1 MAKVVSFRGLR
12 FDVEKIDRM
21 EDVVTPPYD
30 VVDAKS
36 QAALLEKNP
45 YNMIQLDLTKNA
57 DDEVTDERYEKAR
70 DHFQSWQDQGVLA
83 RDAEPAI
90 YLYYV
95 DYTLSNGKKFI
106 RKGLVALVE
115 LAEFEKG
122 IVKPHEKT
130 FRGVTEDRLRLTEA
144 CQAQFSQVF
153 SLYSDEKGAVI
164 SALEGT
170 VSGDPLYA
178 VEDQDG
184 CLHRLWAVTDEKILS
199 QVASEFTEKSLYI
212 ADGHHRYN
220 TALQMRDLMAKKHG
234 KVAADSPYNFIM
246 MYLCPMEDPGLS
258 VLPTHRLVR
267 YPGQTSVDELLDKVA
282 EHFYIKEIGLGT
294 REMLVGEVL
303 SVMDD
308 QPAQDTVLG
317 MYEPESDRCFLL
329 TLKEGVMAQVIG
341 PELPPSLQDLD
352 VVVLSDLVVERC
364 LGLCHEKCGNEALIT
379 YYSDPDEALDE
390 AVKLSAA
397 STDMSPILF
406 LMNGTPVA
414 QVKKIADE
422 NLVMP
427 HKSTYFYPK
436 VLTGLVLNTLATDD
450 RIGV

>member
-1 MAKVVSFRGLR
+1 MAKVVPFRGLR
-12 FDVEKIDRM
+12 FNVEKIDRM

-57 DDEVTDERYEKAR
+57 GEQAADDRYEKAR
-70 DHFQSWQDQGVLA
+70 DHFRSWQDQEVLV
-83 RDAEPAI
+83 RDEQPAI
-90 YLYYV
+90 YLYFI
-95 DYTLSNGKKFI
+95 DYMLPNGNKFT

-122 IVKPHEKT
+122 IIKPHEKT
-130 FRGVTEDRLRLTEA
+130 FRGVTDDRLRLTEA

-153 SLYSDEKGAVI
+153 SLYSDAQGKIV
-164 SALEGT
+164 SALEETIIGE
-170 VSGDPLYA
+170 PICA

-184 CLHRLWAVTDEKILS
+184 CLHRLWAVTDDEVLSRVGNEFKEK
-199 QVASEFTEKSLYI
+199 ALYI
-212 ADGHHRYN
+212 ADGHHRYT

-234 KVAADSPYNFIM
+234 SIAADSPYNFIM

-267 YPGQTSVDELLDKVA
+267 HPGQTSIEELVDKVA

-294 REMLVGEVL
+294 REMLVCEVL
-303 SVMDD
+303 SVMAD
-308 QPAQDTVLG
+308 QSDQDTVLG

-329 TLKEGVMAQVIG
+329 TLKEGVMAQVVG
-341 PELPPSLQDLD
+341 PELPSSLQGLD

-364 LGLCHEKCGNEALIT
+364 LGLCHKKCDNEALIT
-379 YYSDPDEALDE
+379 YFSDPDEALDE
-390 AVKLSAA
+390 AVKLTIS
-397 STDMSPILF
+397 SEGMSPILF

-436 VLTGLVLNTLATDD
+436 VLTGLVLNTLASD
-450 RIGV
+450 

>member
-1 MAKVVSFRGLR
+1 MAKVVPFRGLR
-12 FDVEKIDRM
+12 FNVGKIDRM
-21 EDVVTPPYD
+21 EDVVSPPYD
-30 VVDAKS
+30 VVDAKA

-57 DDEVTDERYEKAR
+57 GEQAAADRYEKAR
-70 DHFQSWQDQGVLA
+70 DHFRSWQDQEVLV
-83 RDAEPAI
+83 RDEKPAI
-90 YLYYV
+90 YLYFI
-95 DYTLSNGKKFI
+95 DYTLPNGSMFT

-130 FRGVTEDRLRLTEA
+130 FRGVTDDRLRLTEA

-153 SLYSDEKGAVI
+153 SLYSDAQGKIV
-164 SALEGT
+164 SALEET
-170 VSGDPLYA
+170 ASGEPICA

-184 CLHRLWAVTDEKILS
+184 CLHRLWAVTDDEVLS
-199 QVASEFTEKSLYI
+199 RVGNEFQEKSLYI
-212 ADGHHRYN
+212 ADGHHRYT

-234 KVAADSPYNFIM
+234 SVAADSPYNFIM

-267 YPGQTSVDELLDKVA
+267 HPGQISIEKLVDKVA
-282 EHFYIKEIGLGT
+282 EHFYVKEIGLGT

-303 SVMDD
+303 SVMAD
-308 QPAQDTVLG
+308 QADQDTVLG

-329 TLKEGVMAQVIG
+329 TLKEGVMPQVVG
-341 PELPPSLQDLD
+341 PELPMSLQALD

-364 LGLCHEKCGNEALIT
+364 LGLCYEKCGNETLIT

-390 AVKLSAA
+390 AVKLTIS
-397 STDMSPILF
+397 SQDMSPILF

-436 VLTGLVLNTLATDD
+436 VLTGLVLNILNTDD
-450 RIGV
+450 KVGG

>member
-1 MAKVVSFRGLR
+1 MAKVVPFCGLR
-12 FDVEKIDRM
+12 FNAEKIDRM

-30 VVDAKS
+30 VVDAKA

-57 DDEVTDERYEKAR
+57 GDKVAEDRYEKAR
-70 DHFQSWQDQGVLA
+70 DHFRSWQDQGILV
-83 RDAEPAI
+83 RDEKPAI
-90 YLYYV
+90 YLYCI
-95 DYTLSNGKKFI
+95 DYTLASGKKFT

-130 FRGVTEDRLRLTEA
+130 FRGVTDDRLRLTEA
-144 CQAQFSQVF
+144 CRAQFSQVF
-153 SLYSDEKGAVI
+153 SLYSDDQGKIV
-164 SALEGT
+164 SALEEA

-184 CLHRLWAVTDEKILS
+184 CLHRLWAVTDENVVSMVGK
-199 QVASEFTEKSLYI
+199 EFQEKSLYI
-212 ADGHHRYN
+212 ADGHHRYT
-220 TALQMRDLMAKKHG
+220 TALQMRDIMAKKHG
-234 KVAADSPYNFIM
+234 SVAVDSPYNFIM

-267 YPGQTSVDELLDKVA
+267 HPGHINVEELVNKVDDS
-282 EHFYIKEIGLGT
+282 FYIKEVGPGT

-303 SVMDD
+303 SAMDD
-308 QPAQDTVLG
+308 YAAQETVLG
-317 MYEPESDRCFLL
+317 MYEPVSDRCFLL
-329 TLKEGVMAQVIG
+329 TLKEGVMAEVVG
-341 PELPPSLQDLD
+341 LKVPLSLQELD

-364 LGLCHEKCGNEALIT
+364 LGLCHDKCDNEALIS
-379 YYSDPDEALDE
+379 YFSDPDEALDE
-390 AVKLSAA
+390 AVKLAST

-406 LMNGTPVA
+406 LMNGTPVS

-422 NLVMP
+422 KLVMP

-436 VLTGLVLNTLATDD
+436 VLTGLVLNTLEKDE
-450 RIGV
+450 RRG

>member
-1 MAKVVSFRGLR
+1 MAKVVPFRGLR
-12 FDVEKIDRM
+12 FNAEKIDRM

-30 VVDAKS
+30 VVDSKA

-57 DDEVTDERYEKAR
+57 GEQVADDRYEKAR
-70 DHFQSWQDQGVLA
+70 DHFQNWQDQGVLV
-83 RDAEPAI
+83 RDEQPAI
-90 YLYYV
+90 YLYFI
-95 DYTLSNGKKFI
+95 DYTLSNGKKFT

-130 FRGVTEDRLRLTEA
+130 FRGVTDDRLRLTEA

-153 SLYSDEKGAVI
+153 SLYSDEQGKVI
-164 SALEGT
+164 SALEEAA
-170 VSGDPLYA
+170 SGEPLYA

-184 CLHRLWAVTDEKILS
+184 CLHRLWAVTDDKVLSSIGNAFKEK
-199 QVASEFTEKSLYI
+199 ALYI
-212 ADGHHRYN
+212 ADGHHRYT
-220 TALQMRDLMAKKHG
+220 TALQMRDRMAKKHG
-234 KVAADSPYNFIM
+234 SVAADSPYNYIM

-267 YPGQTSVDELLDKVA
+267 HPGQVSIEELVA
-282 EHFYIKEIGLGT
+282 RVEKCFYIKEVGPGS
-294 REMLVGEVL
+294 REMLVAEVL
-303 SVMDD
+303 SAMDD
-308 QPAQDTVLG
+308 HSAQNTVLG
-317 MYEPESDRCFLL
+317 MFEPVSDRCFLL
-329 TLKEGVMAQVIG
+329 TLREGIMAEVVG
-341 PELPPSLQDLD
+341 PSVPTSLQDLD
-352 VVVLSDLVVERC
+352 VVVLSDLVVEKC
-364 LGLCHEKCGNEALIT
+364 LGLCHEKCGNEALIS

-390 AVKLSAA
+390 AVKLAST
-397 STDMSPILF
+397 STDMSPVLF
-406 LMNGTPVA
+406 LMNGTPVS

-436 VLTGLVLNTLATDD
+436 VLTGLVLNTLEKDD
-450 RIGV
+450 KIG